1 MQGFKENFR
10 KYKLY
15 YISEGVFLIS
25 WLIYFVLFFQL
36 YQEASFYVDQGAKY
50 IIQLLF
56 LVEYYFNS
64 LFIYFIMSF
73 LLLVANLYSILLYSI
88 KMKQEKKKIQFKFS
102 MQVFMG
108 LYILCAGA
116 LLLTKLW
123 VLFLLLIILAVTVV
137 YITYAM
143 TKSQKDNDTVYEE
156 NEVVKQLGSFSTA
169 EEAQSRAQEFA
180 TYWQEEFQ
188 ENGYTLVSDIY
199 NEKENEY
206 TVDIYVKSI
215 EKDKD

>member
-15 YISEGVFLIS
+15 YISEGIFLIS

-36 YQEASFYVDQGAKY
+36 YNGALFYVDREAKY

-56 LVEYYFNS
+56 FMEYYFSS
-64 LFIYFIMSF
+64 LFIYFIIGF
-73 LLLVANLYSILLYSI
+73 LLFVANLYNILLYSI
-88 KMKQEKKKIQFKFS
+88 KMKQENNTIQPKLPI
-102 MQVFMG
+102 QVFIG
-108 LYILCAGA
+108 LYILCAGG

-123 VLFLLLIILAVTVV
+123 IIFLLLIILAVTIVF
-137 YITYAM
+137 ITYAM

-156 NEVVKQLGSFSTA
+156 NEVVKQIGPFSTA
-169 EEAQSRAQEFA
+169 KEAQSRAQEFA
-180 TYWQEEFQ
+180 TYWQEEFK
-188 ENGYTLVSDIY
+188 EHGYTLVSDIY
-199 NEKENEY
+199 NETENEY

-215 EKDKD
+215 E

>member
-15 YISEGVFLIS
+15 YISEGIFLIS
-25 WLIYFVLFFQL
+25 WLIYFLFFFQL
-36 YQEASFYVDQGAKY
+36 YQEASFYVESGAKY

-56 LVEYYFNS
+56 LMEYYFSS
-64 LFIYFIMSF
+64 LFMYFIIGF

-88 KMKQEKKKIQFKFS
+88 KMKQEKKTMQLKLPK
-102 MQVFMG
+102 QVFIG
-108 LYILCAGA
+108 LYILCAGG

-123 VLFLLLIILAVTVV
+123 VIFLLLIILAATIV

-143 TKSQKDNDTVYEE
+143 TKSQKDNDIYEE
-156 NEVVKQLGSFSTA
+156 NEVVKQMGPFSTA
-169 EEAQSRAQEFA
+169 EEAQNRAREFV
-180 TYWQEEFQ
+180 TYWQEEFK
-188 ENGYTLVSDIY
+188 ENGYTLASDIY

-215 EKDKD
+215 E

>member
-15 YISEGVFLIS
+15 YLSEAIFLVG

-56 LVEYYFNS
+56 LMEYYFSN
-64 LFIYFIMSF
+64 LFMYFIIGF
-73 LLLVANLYSILLYSI
+73 LLLVANLYSILFYSI
-88 KMKQEKKKIQFKFS
+88 KMKQEKKIIQPKLPI
-102 MQVFMG
+102 QVSIG
-108 LYILCAGA
+108 LYILCVGG

-123 VLFLLLIILAVTVV
+123 VIFLLLIILAVTIV

-143 TKSQKDNDTVYEE
+143 TKSQKDGDTIYEE

-169 EEAQSRAQEFA
+169 EEAQSRAQEFVV
-180 TYWQEEFQ
+180 YWQEEFQ
-188 ENGYTLVSDIY
+188 ENGYTLASDIY
-199 NEKENEY
+199 NEKNNEY

-215 EKDKD
+215 EQDKD